1 MKIGWMK
8 NLHPNYGWIFFNGN
22 ENFEKMKTQKIQINK
37 IKIYTVVGLDWCQT
51 CSLCL

>member
-1 MKIGWMK
+1 MDEKFASKLWME
-8 NLHPNYGWIFFNGN
+8 FFNGN